1 MKYAIATL
9 LVAISTPLYAHTGHV
24 QEVAG
29 HTHSISELVLM
40 SAALAVIA
48 IAGTAYSIARAKRLK
63 K

>member
-1 MKYAIATL
+1 MKYALAAL
-9 LVAISTPLYAHTGHV
+9 LAAVSTPLYAHVGHV

-48 IAGTAYSIARAKRLK
+48 VAGTVYSIARAKRLK